1 MTEHLIIGLAL
12 VLVLGI
18 IAQWTAWR
26 LKLPAILLLL
36 CVGIVAG
43 PVMGIIK
50 PDELLA
56 STFFPIV
63 SISVAVILFEGGLSL
78 RISELREIGHI
89 VRNLVTIGI
98 LVTWLLVSLSAW
110 LLLGYSLSLAILQGA
125 ILIVTGPTVIIPLLR
140 QVRPSGQVGSILK
153 WEGIVNDPIGAML
166 AILVFEVIIG
176 SGTKSGFGVAVMV
189 ILKTLLFGGLVGII
203 GALILYLLLKKHLIP
218 DFLQNPMSLMIVV
231 SVFAVANIFQNE
243 SGLLAVTVMGV
254 ALANQRTVRVRHIIE
269 FKENLRVILLS
280 FLFVILAA
288 RLKVTDLEHVHAGS
302 ILFLVLLILLV
313 RPAAVYLS
321 TLKSHLNW
329 KEKLFLSGMAPRG
342 IVAAAVSALFAY
354 QLTARGLS
362 RAELLIPYTFI
373 IIIGTVVFYSLI
385 AAPLAHRLG
394 LAKPVPRGVLILG
407 AHEWG
412 RKIGIALKNLGF
424 KVILADTNWD
434 NITQSRLAG
443 LETYYGNV
451 LAEYAIDDINLDG
464 IGRLLALTP
473 NDEINSL
480 AVLRFAEIFGR
491 SEVYQ
496 LPARSER
503 MHRDHEMSV
512 QLSGRILFDNKLTF
526 SQMAGLFEQ
535 GADLKTTNLTRE
547 YDFNDYRRNQHGLSI
562 PLFLITSSDELRI
575 FSVDNPPEP
584 VPGQKII
591 SLNKPVY
598 ERRDLKSKTKE

>member
-36 CVGIVAG
+36 CVGIIAG
-43 PVMGIIK
+43 PVLHIIQ
-50 PDELLA
+50 PDNLLGT
-56 STFFPIV
+56 TFFPIV

-78 RISELREIGHI
+78 RIGELREIGNI
-89 VRNLVTIGI
+89 VRNLVTVGI
-98 LVTWLLVSLSAW
+98 LATWLFASLAAW
-110 LLLGYSLSLAILQGA
+110 LLLEFSLSLAILQGA

-153 WEGIVNDPIGAML
+153 WEGIVNDPIGAMM

-189 ILKTLLFGGLVGII
+189 ILKALFSGGIVGITGALLLFF
-203 GALILYLLLKKHLIP
+203 LLRKHLIP
-218 DFLQNPMSLMIVV
+218 DFLQNPMSLMIVI
-231 SVFAVANIFQNE
+231 SVFAVSNLLQNE

-254 ALANQRTVRVRHIIE
+254 ALANQRSVRVKHIIE

-288 RLKVTDLEHVHAGS
+288 RLKVSDLDHVHTGS
-302 ILFLVLLILLV
+302 ILFLAILILVV

-321 TLKSHLNW
+321 TLKSHLTW

-354 QLTARGLS
+354 QLTAHGLS
-362 RAELLIPYTFI
+362 NAELLIPYTFI
-373 IIIGTVVFYSLI
+373 VIIGTVVFYSLL
-385 AAPLAHRLG
+385 AAPLARRLG

-412 RKIGIALKNLGF
+412 RKIGVALKNLGF
-424 KVILADTNWD
+424 KVMLADTNWE
-434 NITQSRLAG
+434 NITQSRLLG
-443 LETYYGNV
+443 LETYYGNI
-451 LAEYAIDDINLDG
+451 LAEYAISDMNLDG
-464 IGRLLALTP
+464 IGRLLAITP

-496 LPARSER
+496 LPVRTEPI
-503 MHRDHEMSV
+503 HRDHEMPV
-512 QLSGRILFDNKLTF
+512 HLSGRILFDNKLTYA
-526 SQMAGLFEQ
+526 QMNELFRK
-535 GADLKTTNLTRE
+535 GAEIKTTNLTRE
-547 YDFNDYRRNQHGLSI
+547 YDYNDFRRNQHGLSI

-584 VPGQKII
+584 AAGQKII
-591 SLNKPVY
+591 SLNQSA
-598 ERRDLKSKTKE
+598 LKI